1 MSDKIKSL
9 CVYCGSSGNV
19 DQDFRDAA
27 KDMGEAMAKADIQLV
42 YGGGHVGLMGIIAD
56 GVMNAGGQAIGI
68 IPEHI
73 SSKEVQHKGL
83 TELHVVDTMHTRKQM
98 MVDKSDAFLVLPG
111 GIGTLDELC
120 EIMTWRQLGIHDMPI
135 IIANIKDYWTPF
147 LGMIDHIIEQGFMR
161 EGDNKLV
168 HVVTSLDDVIPA
180 LEMAPDERFD
190 PSSKWI

>member
-1 MSDKIKSL
+1 MNQKIKSL

-27 KDMGEAMAKADIQLV
+27 KDMGVAMAKAGIQLV

-56 GVMNAGGQAIGI
+56 GVMNAGGEGIGI

-98 MVDKSDAFLVLPG
+98 MVDKSDAFLILPG

-120 EIMTWRQLGIHDMPI
+120 EIMTWRQLGIHDKPI
-135 IIANIKDYWTPF
+135 IIANIKGYWTPF
-147 LGMIDHIIEQGFMR
+147 LNMVDHIIEQGFMR
-161 EGDNKLV
+161 AGDNKLV
-168 HVVTSLDDVIPA
+168 HVVTSLNDVIPA
-180 LEMAPDERFD
+180 LESAPDERFD